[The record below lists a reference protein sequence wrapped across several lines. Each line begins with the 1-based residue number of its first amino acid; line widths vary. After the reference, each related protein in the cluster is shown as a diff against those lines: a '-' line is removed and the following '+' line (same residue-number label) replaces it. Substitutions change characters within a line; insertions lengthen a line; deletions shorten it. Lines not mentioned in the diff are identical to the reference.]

1 MTVLHETPDAAAPPT
16 NVAEARPAR
25 EGPRERLD
33 EQGASFVSDADL
45 LAMLLGTGMRGE
57 GVEALAERL
66 VATRSLQEMSR
77 MEVDALAS
85 LHGVGRAKAARVVAA
100 FELGRRALSTGPAPT
115 RVRSADDVDRLLRAR
130 LVHEEVEHFLALS
143 LDARHRVVAEH
154 WLAKGTMTSCAISI
168 ADVFRVLL
176 RVAAP
181 NVIFVHNHPSG
192 EAEPSSDD
200 IALTS
205 RLVSAGELLG
215 IRVLDHIILAREGRV
230 SLDESGM
237 LMPVRAASNTK
248 PFQ

>member
-1 MTVLHETPDAAAPPT
+1 MTDLEAPSTLEKASPQ
-16 NVAEARPAR
+16 VADARPPR

-66 VATRSLQEMSR
+66 VATRSLQELSR

-85 LHGVGRAKAARVVAA
+85 LHGVGRAKAARIVAA
-100 FELGRRALSTGPAPT
+100 FELGRRALSPGPAPT
-115 RVRSADDVDRLLRAR
+115 RIRSADDVDKLLRAR
-130 LVHEEVEHFLALS
+130 LVHQEVEHFIALS

-154 WLAKGTMTSCAISI
+154 WLAKGTMTSCAVSV
-168 ADVFRVLL
+168 ADVFRALV

-192 EAEPSSDD
+192 EADPSGDD
-200 IALTS
+200 IALTT
-205 RLVSAGELLG
+205 RLASAGELLG

-237 LMPVRAASNTK
+237 LSRVRSGSNTK
-248 PFQ
+248 PFE

>member
-1 MTVLHETPDAAAPPT
+1 MTSLPDDLAPPQPT
-16 NVAEARPAR
+16 ILRDARPPR

-57 GVEALAERL
+57 GVEALAVRL
-66 VATRSLQEMSR
+66 LATRSLADLAR

-85 LHGVGRAKAARVVAA
+85 VHGVGRAKAARVVAA
-100 FELGRRALSTGPAPT
+100 FELGRRALSPGPAPT
-115 RVRSADDVDRLLRAR
+115 RIRSADDVDRLLRAR
-130 LVHEEVEHFLALS
+130 LVHHEVEHFIALS

-168 ADVFRVLL
+168 ADVFRVLV

-192 EAEPSSDD
+192 DAAPSGDD
-200 IALTS
+200 LALTQ
-205 RLVSAGELLG
+205 RLIAAGELLG
-215 IRVLDHIILAREGRV
+215 IRVLDHIILARDGRV
-230 SLDESGM
+230 SLDEAGM
-237 LMPVRAASNTK
+237 LSPTR
-248 PFQ
+248 

>member
-1 MTVLHETPDAAAPPT
+1 MTVLHETPHADAIPT

-154 WLAKGTMTSCAISI
+154 WLAKGTMTSCAVSI

-237 LMPVRAASNTK
+237 LMPARAASNAK
-248 PFQ
+248 PFE